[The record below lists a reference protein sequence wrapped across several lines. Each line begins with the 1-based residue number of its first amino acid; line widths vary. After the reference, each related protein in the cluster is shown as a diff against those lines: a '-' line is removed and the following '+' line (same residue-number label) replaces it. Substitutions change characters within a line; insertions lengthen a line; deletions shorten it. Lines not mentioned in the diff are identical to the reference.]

1 MPEYAELHHT
11 AEQVNDAARG
21 CVFTSAKVDT
31 AWSLPNSL
39 PMVDVTET
47 IARAIVASERSQ
59 EPREGGLAEAL
70 IAGIGSHQLEGLIR
84 QYLPGVEA
92 GLLDSSRDLLESWLQ
107 ERGNQCAMA
116 EALGCHRRR

>member
-1 MPEYAELHHT
+1 
-11 AEQVNDAARG
+11 
-21 CVFTSAKVDT
+21 
-31 AWSLPNSL
+31 
-39 PMVDVTET
+39 VDVTET

-84 QYLPGVEA
+84 QYLPEVEA
-92 GLLDSSRDLLESWLQ
+92 GLLDSSRDLLEVWLQ

-116 EALGCHRRR
+116 EALGCHRNTIRNRMNRLVAEMPPESEPNEYFKTLVLAHLLSRP